1 MKKLLI
7 ILAMTGITLISCNSN
22 KPKQENQNPLLGEF
36 NTPFNVPPFN
46 KIKTSDYLPAFK
58 EAIKQHDAEIKAIID
73 NDDTPTF
80 NNTIEAIDK
89 SGRLLNKISS
99 IFFNINSANTNKEI
113 QKVAEEV
120 SPLLSKHNDN
130 ISLNNQLFKR
140 VKFVFGK
147 KDSLKLDTEQAR
159 LLEETYKRF
168 TRSGANLI
176 EGNKD
181 KLRKINEKLSVLT
194 LKFGQNVL
202 AETNKYKL
210 VLNKK
215 ADLEGLPQ
223 SVIDAAAETAVATGD
238 SGKWVFTIQ
247 KPSLIP
253 FLTYSKRRDLRKK
266 IFTAYITKGDHNDSL
281 DNKSIVNKIVN
292 LRLEKAKLLGYN
304 TWANFKLDANMAK
317 TPENVYALM
326 DKVWKPALKVAKKEA
341 TELQKMIN
349 KEGGNFK
356 LAPYDWWYYSEKVR
370 KAKYDFDEEQL
381 RPYFKLENVIHGIFY
396 SANRLYGLKF
406 KEVYNIPKYQKDV
419 RTFEVMDANDSLL
432 GIQYMDFY
440 PRASKEGG
448 AWMTSYRKE
457 YKENGKRIL
466 PVISLVTNFTKP
478 TGNKPS
484 LLSFE
489 EVTTLFHEFGHSLHG
504 LLSQCTYNTLSGTAV
519 AQDFV
524 EFPSQ
529 FNENWASQPEILKEY
544 AKNYKTG
551 KVIPLELIKKI
562 KNSSKFNQGFT
573 TVEYLAAAYLDMD
586 WHTITKEKKYDVDT
600 FEKTAMDKIGLIP
613 QIVVRYRSTYFSH
626 IFSGGYSAGYY
637 SYIWADVLVADA
649 FDYFKQ
655 NGTFNK
661 KIATS
666 FRKNILERGNSE
678 DQMVLYRRF
687 RGQDPVIKPLL
698 ERRGLL
704 Q

>member
-1 MKKLLI
+1 MKNLLVI
-7 ILAMTGITLISCNSN
+7 IAMVGFTLTSCNGN
-22 KPKQENQNPLLGEF
+22 KKQEDQNILLGEF
-36 NTPFNVPPFN
+36 NTPFNVPPFD

-80 NNTIEAIDK
+80 KNTIEAIDK
-89 SGRLLNKISS
+89 SGRLLDRISS
-99 IFFNINSANTNKEI
+99 IFFNLNSANTNKEM

-130 ISLNNQLFKR
+130 INLNEQLFKR
-140 VKFVFGK
+140 VKFVFGE

-159 LLEETYKRF
+159 LLEETYKEF
-168 TRSGANLI
+168 ARSGANLI
-176 EGNKD
+176 EEDKD
-181 KLRKINEKLSVLT
+181 KLRKINEQLSILT

-202 AETNKYKL
+202 AETNRYKL

-215 ADLEGLPQ
+215 EDLEGLPQ
-223 SVIDAAAETAVATGD
+223 SIIDAAAETAVAKGD
-238 SGKWVFTIQ
+238 SGKWVFTVQ

-253 FLTYSKRRDLRKK
+253 FLTYSKKRDLRKK

-281 DNKSIVNKIVN
+281 DNKAIVNKIVN
-292 LRLEKAKLLGYN
+292 LRLEKAKLLGYK

-326 DKVWKPALKVAKKEA
+326 DKVWKPALKVAKEEA
-341 TELQKMIN
+341 KELQKMIN

-406 KEVYNIPKYQKDV
+406 KEIYNIPKYQKDV
-419 RTFEVMDANDSLL
+419 RTFEVRDADDSLL

-551 KVIPLELIKKI
+551 KIIPLELIKKI
-562 KNSSKFNQGFT
+562 KNSSKFNQGFA

-586 WHTITKEKKYDVDT
+586 WHTITKEKKYDVDA
-600 FEKTAMDKIGLIP
+600 FGKAAMDKIGLIP

-666 FRKNILERGNSE
+666 FRENILERGNSE